1 MSLSTAAAGTIPIL
15 ISGYLPGPPM
25 RLLPD
30 RVTRQ
35 SGLAV
40 KWSSGAEVPAT
51 ACRIP
56 AGDTACHPVNLLLLR
71 HRRLARADVQLL
83 TQTTAA
89 LGRYGRRSLMPRPA
103 IQSLSL
109 RALVP
114 LL

>member
-15 ISGYLPGPPM
+15 IFGYLPGPPM

-40 KWSSGAEVPAT
+40 KWSSGAEVLAT

-56 AGDTACHPVNLLLLR
+56 AGDTACHPVYLLLLR
-71 HRRLARADVQLL
+71 HRRHARADMQSA
-83 TQTTAA
+83 TETTAA
-89 LGRYGRRSLMPRPA
+89 VGRCGGRSFLPRPVV
-103 IQSLSL
+103 QS
-109 RALVP
+109 
-114 LL
+114 